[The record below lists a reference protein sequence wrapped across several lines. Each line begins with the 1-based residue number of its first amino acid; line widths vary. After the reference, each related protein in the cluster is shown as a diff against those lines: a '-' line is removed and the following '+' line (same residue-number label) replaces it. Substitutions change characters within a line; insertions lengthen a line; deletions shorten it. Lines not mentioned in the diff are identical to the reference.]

1 MIYIYAQFY
10 WYLVL
15 SILYVVLL
23 FYNIIQAARR
33 GRQVPRSLSLQP
45 IFGTNWASLLKDKK
59 KNKKKK
65 KKKKKKKIKK
75 KNKTKLKD
83 NYLLRHRIHPSC
95 HRNKLSRKN
104 LGY

>member
-23 FYNIIQAARR
+23 FYNSIQAARR

-45 IFGTNWASLLKDKK
+45 IFGTNWASLLNDNK
-59 KNKKKK
+59 KNNKIYEKKNNKIK
-65 KKKKKKKIKK
+65 NNNNNKKIIKK
-75 KNKTKLKD
+75 
-83 NYLLRHRIHPSC
+83 
-95 HRNKLSRKN
+95 
-104 LGY
+104 

>member
-23 FYNIIQAARR
+23 FYNSIQAARR

-45 IFGTNWASLLKDKK
+45 IFGTNWALLLNDNK
-59 KNKKKK
+59 KNKKIYE
-65 KKKKKKKIKK
+65 KKIIK
-75 KNKTKLKD
+75 
-83 NYLLRHRIHPSC
+83 
-95 HRNKLSRKN
+95 
-104 LGY
+104 